1 MKIVPY
7 PYDPPS
13 NTPLTNAVK
22 SIAILV
28 TLTLGPLFAIPVI
41 IPSRGPG
48 PRPDPIYMPTPIA
61 KRTVPK
67 YKYPCLMIIDSGVG
81 IKYIVRSRTLPIVRI
96 FKIVPKNGFCLSGI
110 QPSRTIKP
118 VMTPAN
124 PIRTLISL
132 LNPS

>member
-1 MKIVPY
+1 
-7 PYDPPS
+7 
-13 NTPLTNAVK
+13 
-22 SIAILV
+22 
-28 TLTLGPLFAIPVI
+28 
-41 IPSRGPG
+41 
-48 PRPDPIYMPTPIA
+48 MPTPIA
-61 KRTVPK
+61 NRTVPK

-132 LNPS
+132 LKPS